1 MSFAFIITS
10 YNPGNF
16 VLCTIKSI
24 LNQTYSDFEI
34 IYLDDNSTD
43 NSFELI
49 YTLKDP
55 RLKIYKNDIRLGLIF
70 SLNLAISLTDKKY
83 IIRFDS
89 DDILLPTFLE
99 TRLSHLSEDLVLLGE
114 NILITDSNLKII
126 SKTKFP
132 SEDRAIKNVLFNLKN
147 SINQPGVLLKKDA
160 VLAAGGYK
168 DVKAAEDFDLWI
180 RLIKHGEFKNT
191 NTYLVLYRVTGN
203 SLTNKTFQDIAK
215 TMILS
220 LSNYDNKIINT
231 IQVKMFLKFYNY
243 YNYKRG
249 FSLTKLFYYPIYTL
263 YRTILGFSIKTR
275 FYKSYPAANASL

>member
-24 LNQTYSDFEI
+24 LNQTYNDFEI
-34 IYLDDNSTD
+34 IYLDDNSSD
-43 NSFELI
+43 NSLELI
-49 YTLKDP
+49 YTIKDD
-55 RLKIYKNDIRLGLIF
+55 RLKIYKNDTRLGLII
-70 SLNLAISLTDKKY
+70 SLNLAISFTNCKY

-99 TRLSHLSEDLVLLGE
+99 TRLAHLSEDLVLLGE
-114 NILITDSNLKII
+114 NILITDANLKVI

-132 SEDRAIKNVLFNLKN
+132 TEDRAIKNVLFKLKN
-147 SINQPGVLLKKDA
+147 SINQPGILLKKDA

-168 DVKAAEDFDLWI
+168 VVEAAEDFDLWV
-180 RLIKHGEFKNT
+180 RLIKYGKFKNT
-191 NTYLVLYRVTGN
+191 KTYLVLYRVTGN
-203 SLTNKTFQDIAK
+203 SLTNKTFHNIAK

-220 LSNYDNKIINT
+220 LSKHDDKSINT
-231 IQVKMFLKFYNY
+231 IQSKVFFKLYDY

-249 FSLTKLFYYPIYTL
+249 YSLTKLLYFPIYTL
-263 YRTILGFSIKTR
+263 YRIILGFSIKHR
-275 FYKSYPAANASL
+275 YYKS

>member
-24 LNQTYSDFEI
+24 LNQTYGDFEI
-34 IYLDDNSTD
+34 IYLDDNSSD
-43 NSFELI
+43 NSLELI
-49 YTLKDP
+49 YTIKDN
-55 RLKIYKNDIRLGLIF
+55 RLKIYKNDTRKGLIF
-70 SLNLAISLTDKKY
+70 SLNLAISLTNCKY

-99 TRLSHLSEDLVLLGE
+99 TRLIHISEDLVLLGE
-114 NILITDSNLKII
+114 NILITDANLKII

-132 SEDRAIKNVLFNLKN
+132 TEDREIKNVLFNLKN
-147 SINQPGVLLKKDA
+147 SINQPGILLKKDA

-168 DVKAAEDFDLWI
+168 EVEAAEDFDLWV
-180 RLIKHGEFKNT
+180 RLIKHGKFKNT
-191 NTYLVLYRVTGN
+191 KTYLVLYRVTGN
-203 SLTNKTFQDIAK
+203 SLTNKTFKNIAK

-220 LSNYDNKIINT
+220 LSNYDNKSINS
-231 IQVKMFLKFYNY
+231 IQAKVFIKLYNY

-249 FSLTKLFYYPIYTL
+249 YSLTKLFYFPIYTL
-263 YRTILGFSIKTR
+263 YRIILGFSIKHR
-275 FYKSYPAANASL
+275 FYKS

>member
-24 LNQTYSDFEI
+24 LNQTYNDFEI
-34 IYLDDNSTD
+34 IYLDDNSSD
-43 NSFELI
+43 NSLELI
-49 YTLKDP
+49 YTIKDD
-55 RLKIYKNDIRLGLIF
+55 RLKIYKNDTRLGLII
-70 SLNLAISLTDKKY
+70 SLNLAISFTNCKY

-99 TRLSHLSEDLVLLGE
+99 TRLAHLSEDLVLLGE
-114 NILITDSNLKII
+114 NILITDANLKVI

-132 SEDRAIKNVLFNLKN
+132 TEDSAIKNVLFKLKN
-147 SINQPGVLLKKDA
+147 SINQPGILLKKDA

-168 DVKAAEDFDLWI
+168 VVEAAEDFDLWV
-180 RLIKHGEFKNT
+180 RLIKYGKFKNT
-191 NTYLVLYRVTGN
+191 KTYLVLYRVTGN
-203 SLTNKTFQDIAK
+203 SLTNKTFHNLAK

-220 LSNYDNKIINT
+220 LSNHDDKSINT
-231 IQVKMFLKFYNY
+231 IQSKVFLKLYDY

-249 FSLTKLFYYPIYTL
+249 YSLTKLFYFPIYTL
-263 YRTILGFSIKTR
+263 YRIILGFSIKHR
-275 FYKSYPAANASL
+275 YYKS